1 MRRVSVFALP
11 VSGVSLRHLEQT
23 IALGETEA
31 ALRLLDWRLGLS
43 WPLLGEGWPGA
54 RGRGRAAPR
63 PPCPVLG
70 DTGPV
75 HVLEAKRTA
84 GWPPSLS
91 QLFGGSGF
99 RGIGSDGYRARLTIK
114 KKMIA
119 RRPVG
124 SAGPCH
130 ARCSGARAALR
141 GGGLVLL
148 FVTFELGAPSAPRG
162 PRCGGC
168 SPPAASR
175 SAACSAA
182 STAPSPRP
190 RLGEQRGDRLLAP
203 EPSEQQSQGPQCA
216 RGVTWPSRAPP
227 AGATPVPLN
236 PKACGFRCG
245 RRARPAR
252 SSTAGPD
259 GPCAPQHLAIRG
271 RRDSLQSRAV
281 RD

>member
-43 WPLLGEGWPGA
+43 WLLLGEGWPGA

-91 QLFGGSGF
+91 QLFRGSGF

-130 ARCSGARAALR
+130 ARCSRAPRRSPGRGPRLAFRHVRARSTISASRPAVRRVLPSSRLPQRRLLCRLHGAESPPEAGGAARGPFAGPRAQRTA
-141 GGGLVLL
+141 
-148 FVTFELGAPSAPRG
+148 VTGTTVCPGRNTAPSSAPRG
-162 PRCGGC
+162 SHPRPIKPQGLRV
-168 SPPAASR
+168 PVRQTRPACPIQHSWPRR
-175 SAACSAA
+175 SLRP
-182 STAPSPRP
+182 TAPRDP
-190 RLGEQRGDRLLAP
+190 
-203 EPSEQQSQGPQCA
+203 
-216 RGVTWPSRAPP
+216 RAP
-227 AGATPVPLN
+227 
-236 PKACGFRCG
+236 
-245 RRARPAR
+245 
-252 SSTAGPD
+252 
-259 GPCAPQHLAIRG
+259 
-271 RRDSLQSRAV
+271 
-281 RD
+281 

>member
-43 WPLLGEGWPGA
+43 WLLLGEGWPGA

-75 HVLEAKRTA
+75 HVLEAKRSA

-130 ARCSGARAALR
+130 ARCSRAPRRSPGRGPRLAFRHVRARSTISASRPAARRVLPSSRLHGAESPPEAGGAARGPFAGPRAQRTA
-141 GGGLVLL
+141 
-148 FVTFELGAPSAPRG
+148 VTGTTVCPWRNTAPSSAPRG
-162 PRCGGC
+162 SHPRPIKPQGLRV
-168 SPPAASR
+168 PVQQTRPACPIQHSWPRR
-175 SAACSAA
+175 SLRP
-182 STAPSPRP
+182 TAPRDP
-190 RLGEQRGDRLLAP
+190 
-203 EPSEQQSQGPQCA
+203 
-216 RGVTWPSRAPP
+216 RAP
-227 AGATPVPLN
+227 
-236 PKACGFRCG
+236 
-245 RRARPAR
+245 
-252 SSTAGPD
+252 
-259 GPCAPQHLAIRG
+259 
-271 RRDSLQSRAV
+271 
-281 RD
+281 